1 MITNL
6 IYIHIGENIPE
17 YLYDSI
23 YQSILISPTTK
34 IYILLKDENIKTFTE
49 KISKFNINLY
59 TKNKISFEINI
70 QCIPLSILVVPK
82 EYSNLIDNL
91 PIQVKNFRNSF
102 WIYTIA
108 RFYYIF
114 SFMKLFSITNAFH
127 IENDIMIYENLD
139 VIRQGLFTNKLYMV
153 KDSPDRVIASIMYLN
168 IQEFDKLLN
177 HILTELKLN
186 NYLNDM
192 QLLGS
197 YNSNNVEFLPFD
209 YHSNSKYIYDSC
221 AIGQFL
227 GGIDPRNI
235 QGYNFNNKNLILDN
249 PTKGFIN
256 ESCTFK
262 LDDYSINVFKKQ
274 MFINNINLPV
284 DLFYVIKND
293 STLKQIVNLH
303 IHSKQLYQFSSIF
316 NIKFKD
322 IITGDKITSLC
333 DFIIT
338 TPGIY
343 NYHKNLDKFFNPY
356 NIIIIK
362 NWNTVN
368 INALNDIFKE
378 FYAKYKK
385 PIKLFLYTHIL
396 DEFLTYILDN
406 LDKKIN
412 YNIYLHNSDHSLN
425 QNHFLKLK
433 NCNFIKKVYSQNI
446 NCDFDDK
453 FTLLP
458 IGLANS
464 MFPHG
469 NTLSLYET
477 MTSTYYLKKT
487 KNLYININPNTYAY
501 RKNVLE
507 QVNNKRF
514 NITNLPIPFNE
525 YLTEL
530 STHYFSLCIRGNGL
544 CTHRLFESLYLG
556 VIPVIINNKY
566 TNMNNYV
573 KYLRS
578 LNIPFYEITQ
588 ESLEEYS
595 DDFFNETLYKKI
607 ITQSGHT
614 IQNNPAL
621 QLNFYE

>member
-1 MITNL
+1 
-6 IYIHIGENIPE
+6 
-17 YLYDSI
+17 
-23 YQSILISPTTK
+23 
-34 IYILLKDENIKTFTE
+34 
-49 KISKFNINLY
+49 
-59 TKNKISFEINI
+59 
-70 QCIPLSILVVPK
+70 
-82 EYSNLIDNL
+82 
-91 PIQVKNFRNSF
+91 
-102 WIYTIA
+102 
-108 RFYYIF
+108 
-114 SFMKLFSITNAFH
+114 MKLFSITNTFH
-127 IENDIMIYENLD
+127 IENDIMIYENLTTLENCLD
-139 VIRQGLFTNKLYMV
+139 KTKIYMV
-153 KDSPDRVIASIMYLN
+153 KDSPDRVIASIMYLS

-177 HILTELKLN
+177 HILIELKLN
-186 NYLNDM
+186 NNLNDM

-197 YNSNNVEFLPFD
+197 YNSNNIEFLPFD

-227 GGIDPRNI
+227 GGVDPRNI
-235 QGYNFNNKNLILDN
+235 EGYGLNNKKLILDN
-249 PTKGFIN
+249 PTKKFIN
-256 ESCTFK
+256 ETCTFK
-262 LDDYSINVFKKQ
+262 LNDYSINVFNKQ
-274 MFINNINLPV
+274 IYINHINLPIN
-284 DLFYVIKND
+284 LFYVIKND
-293 STLKQIVNLH
+293 SALKQIVNLH

-378 FYAKYKK
+378 FYTKYKK
-385 PIKLFLYTHIL
+385 PIKIFLYTHIL

-412 YNIYLHNSDHSLN
+412 YIIYLHNSDHSLN

-433 NCNFIKKVYSQNI
+433 SCKFIKKVYSQNI

-477 MTSTYYLKKT
+477 MANTYYLKKT
-487 KNLYININPNTYAY
+487 KNLYININPKTFAY
-501 RKNVLE
+501 RQNVLD

-514 NITNLPIPFNE
+514 NITNIPKPFNE

-530 STHYFSLCIRGNGL
+530 STHYFSLCVRGNGF
-544 CTHRLFESLYLG
+544 CTHRFFESLYLG

-566 TNMNNYV
+566 TIMNKYV
-573 KYLRS
+573 QYLRS
-578 LNIPFYEITQ
+578 LAIPFYEITQ

-595 DDFFNETLYKKI
+595 DDFFNEKLYKKI
-607 ITQSGHT
+607 ILQSGHT
-614 IQNNPAL
+614 LQNNPAL
-621 QLNFYE
+621 QLKFYE